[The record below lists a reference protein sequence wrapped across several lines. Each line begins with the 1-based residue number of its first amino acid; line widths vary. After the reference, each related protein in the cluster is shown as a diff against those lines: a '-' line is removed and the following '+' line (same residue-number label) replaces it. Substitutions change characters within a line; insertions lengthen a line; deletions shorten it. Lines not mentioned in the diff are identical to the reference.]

1 MMGQKWRLKCLIIV
15 TIYPCIQ
22 NIIRYHTI
30 CFNVLDIDDEYLDLN
45 ILTATISMVKFLKV
59 GQC

>member
-15 TIYPCIQ
+15 TLYPCIQ
-22 NIIRYHTI
+22 NKIKYHTI

-45 ILTATISMVKFLKV
+45 ILTATISMVNFLKV